1 MPKVV
6 ILSGSPNPVSRLNG
20 MTDYAEEKLRALG
33 WEVKSLHAASLP
45 AEDLVLARWDSPAI
59 KEANQLIEG
68 ADAVIVASP
77 VYKASFT
84 GVLKT
89 YLDLLPQTGLE
100 GKVVLPLFIGGTI
113 AHLLT
118 IDYALKP
125 VLSALYAR
133 HVSAGVYA
141 VDAQIQKTPEGGLQ
155 LEEEL
160 VRRLDAA
167 IASFAEA
174 TTLFSSLRSTTNS

>member
-1 MPKVV
+1 MPNVV
-6 ILSGSPNPVSRLNG
+6 IVSGSPSGVSRLNG
-20 MTDYAEEKLRALG
+20 LTGYAEEKLRQLG
-33 WEVKSLHAASLP
+33 WDVSYLHVASLP

-59 KEANQLIEG
+59 IEANKRIEE
-68 ADAVIVASP
+68 ADAVVIASP

-89 YLDLLPQTGLE
+89 YLDLLPQNGLE

-125 VLSALYAR
+125 VLSALYVK
-133 HVSAGVYA
+133 HVTAGVYA
-141 VDAQIQKTPEGGLQ
+141 VDSQVKKLEAGGYELD
-155 LEEEL
+155 EEL
-160 VRRLDAA
+160 GKRLERAVLG
-167 IASFAEA
+167 FAEA
-174 TTLFSSLRSTTNS
+174 TELFKSVKSSLSS

>member
-1 MPKVV
+1 MPNVV
-6 ILSGSPNPVSRLNG
+6 IVSGSPSSISRLNG
-20 MTDYAEEKLRALG
+20 LTGYAEEKLRELG
-33 WEVKSLHAASLP
+33 WEISHLHVASLP

-59 KEANQLIEG
+59 IEANKRIEA
-68 ADAVIVASP
+68 ADAIIIASP

-89 YLDLLPQTGLE
+89 YLDLLPQNGLE

-125 VLSALYAR
+125 VLSALYAK
-133 HVSAGVYA
+133 HITAGVYA
-141 VDAQIQKTPEGGLQ
+141 VDSQVKK
-155 LEEEL
+155 
-160 VRRLDAA
+160 LDAGGYELDEDLVKRLERA
-167 IASFAEA
+167 VLGFAEA
-174 TTLFSSLRSTTNS
+174 TELFRNSKTSIGS